1 MRLQANYNLSQ
12 AMQRVDEIQVERLW
26 PESPAAEPVSA
37 VTAPLRLA
45 GGESRFPA
53 GMRATFLGAAPNSG
67 QTDGAMVN
75 SGRSHGQFAGSHG
88 QFRRGSRFQ
97 APVRFHRIQIRNS
110 RQAGRRPAIPAG

>member
-1 MRLQANYNLSQ
+1 MWVRLQANYSLSR

-75 SGRSHGQFAGSHG
+75 SGLSHG
-88 QFRRGSRFQ
+88 QFRRRSRFQ
-97 APVRFHRIQIRNS
+97 APVRFHRIQVQNS
-110 RQAGRRPAIPAG
+110 RQAGRRPTIPAG